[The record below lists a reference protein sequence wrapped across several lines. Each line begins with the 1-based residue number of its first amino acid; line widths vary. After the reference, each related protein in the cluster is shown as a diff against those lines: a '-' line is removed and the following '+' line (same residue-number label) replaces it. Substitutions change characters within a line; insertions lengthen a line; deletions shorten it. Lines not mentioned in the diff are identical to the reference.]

1 MDKIDITNLTGK
13 CLVAMPSAEEN
24 SFSGSVVYIC
34 SHSADGAMGFI
45 VNKRIKEFSFSDLAT
60 QLPFESKVPFD
71 PITLYNGGPL
81 ERAKGFIIHSDEYRL
96 SESLSPSK
104 GIMVSS
110 SLEVLQ
116 DIAAGLGPKQK
127 LIALGY
133 AGWAPHQLETEIEN
147 NMWLVAPATP
157 ELVFGKDDDAKWFK
171 AASSLGI
178 AACNL
183 APSYGHS

>member
-13 CLVAMPSAEEN
+13 CLVAMPTAEEDN
-24 SFSGSVVYIC
+24 FSGSVVYIC
-34 SHSADGAMGFI
+34 SHGTDGAMGFI
-45 VNKRIKEFSFSDLAT
+45 INKRIKEFSFSDLAA
-60 QLPFESKVPFD
+60 QLPFDFKEPFE
-71 PITLYNGGPL
+71 PLSLYNGGPI
-81 ERAKGFIIHSDEYRL
+81 ERAKGFILHSDDYRL
-96 SESLSPSK
+96 PESFRTSS

-116 DIAAGLGPKQK
+116 DIAAGSGPKEK

-133 AGWAPHQLETEIEN
+133 AGWAPRQLESEIESN
-147 NMWLVAPATP
+147 RWLVAQATP
-157 ELVFGKDDDAKWFK
+157 ELVFGKDDDAKWIK

-183 APSYGHS
+183 TPSYGHS

>member
-1 MDKIDITNLTGK
+1 MNKIDITNLTGK
-13 CLVAMPSAEEN
+13 CLVALPSAEEN

-34 SHSADGAMGFI
+34 AHSPEGAMGFI
-45 VNKRIKEFSFSDLAT
+45 VNKRIKEFSFNELAA
-60 QLPFESKVPFD
+60 QLPFDVKHPFD

-96 SESLSPSK
+96 SESLPTSS

-116 DIAAGLGPKQK
+116 DIAAGIGPKEK

-133 AGWAPHQLETEIEN
+133 AGWAPHQLESEIEN
-147 NMWLVAPATP
+147 NMWLVTEATP
-157 ELVFGKDDDAKWFK
+157 ELVFGKDDDAKWCK

-183 APSYGHS
+183 TPYYGHS